1 MHEKGGAGHEFKK
14 QHDVIYERPTNDFII
29 HSILGAGPPVL
40 PMKERFNGTDN
51 QSLSNFDTQSNMSGS
66 RDDIASIRKKKAPP
80 PPPPIIN
87 YNGAMTPPTP
97 PRKAPLN
104 AP

>member
-1 MHEKGGAGHEFKK
+1 MFEGLELLIQALFSGSYFVSLELMTDYF
-14 QHDVIYERPTNDFII
+14 F
-29 HSILGAGPPVL
+29 SGPPVL
-40 PMKERFNGTDN
+40 PLKERLNGTDN

-80 PPPPIIN
+80 PPPPEIN

>member
-1 MHEKGGAGHEFKK
+1 MICF
-14 QHDVIYERPTNDFII
+14 
-29 HSILGAGPPVL
+29 ILGAGPPVL

-51 QSLSNFDTQSNMSGS
+51 QSLSNFDTNSNTSGS
-66 RDDIASIRKKKAPP
+66 REDIVSIRKKKG
-80 PPPPIIN
+80 PPPPIPTVS
-87 YNGAMTPPTP
+87 YNGSMTPPTP